1 MLTLIKNGIVYS
13 PDYIGKKDI
22 LICGEKIGYI
32 DNEIHISNINVPVE
46 IIDAEDKLIFPGFI
60 DSHVHILGGGGE
72 GGFKTRT
79 PEVTLSTLTLSGV
92 TTVVGCLG
100 TDGVARDMK
109 SLIAKAK
116 ALKEEGISCYLYT
129 GSYEVPV
136 KTLMN
141 NIREDIMLIEEIIGV
156 GEVAISD
163 HRSSAPTISELS
175 KAAADARVAG
185 MLSGKC
191 GIVNIHV
198 GDGEDKLDMLNEIIE
213 TTEIP
218 MSQFVPTHI
227 NRNKSLFEEGIRYA
241 KKGGLVD
248 FTTSS
253 TPQFLE
259 DGEVKCSKGLKIML
273 ENGVNEEKIT
283 FTSDGQGSLPLF
295 EGGGKFSK
303 LEVGTSH
310 SLYKE
315 VKDAIKIEGIPIE
328 KAIKVITSN
337 PAENLKLYH
346 KGKIEVEKDADFV
359 IVEKNSLEIETVIAK
374 GKIMVNNK
382 EAVIK
387 GTFEK

>member
-1 MLTLIKNGIVYS
+1 MLILIKNGTVYS

-22 LICGEKIGYI
+22 LICGDKIGYI
-32 DNEIHISNINVPVE
+32 ENEINISNLNVSIEVIN
-46 IIDAEDKLIFPGFI
+46 AEDKFIFPGFI

-79 PEVTLSTLTLSGV
+79 PEVMLSTLTLSGV

-100 TDGVARDMK
+100 TDGVTRNMK
-109 SLIAKAK
+109 SLIGKAK

-136 KTLMN
+136 KTLMD
-141 NIREDIMLIEEIIGV
+141 NIREDIILIEEIIGV

-163 HRSSAPTISELS
+163 HRSSAPTLSELS

-185 MLSGKC
+185 MLSGKA

-198 GDGEDKLDMLNEIIE
+198 GDGEDKLDILNEIIK

-218 MSQFVPTHI
+218 ITQFIPTHI

-273 ENGVNEEKIT
+273 ENGVSEDNIS
-283 FTSDGQGSLPLF
+283 FTSDGQGSLPSF
-295 EGGGKFSK
+295 EGSGKFSK
-303 LEVGTSH
+303 LEVGTSQ

-315 VKDAIKIEGIPIE
+315 VVDAIKLEGVPIE
-328 KAIKVITSN
+328 KAIRVITSN
-337 PAENLKLYH
+337 PAENLKLSQ
-346 KGKIEVEKDADFV
+346 KGKIEAEKDADLV
-359 IVEKNSLEIETVIAK
+359 IVDKDSLEIQTVIAR
-374 GKIMVNNK
+374 GKIMVKDK
-382 EAVIK
+382 EVIAK